1 MKELVQGTIYETR
14 QISLVYVVVLAVLLL
29 RITYVIFVYC
39 KDGRTAHARDASSYP
54 SETILWIKL
63 LVSVQF
69 FSYQDGDN
77 THNVS
82 RLIRFSSSW

>member
-63 LVSVQF
+63 FGVCSVLFLPRRGQ
-69 FSYQDGDN
+69 
-77 THNVS
+77 HA
-82 RLIRFSSSW
+82 